1 MSNDL
6 LKTAALNLKKAV
18 PLMLKHS
25 IPTTPTNYALWYT
38 YVSESNPKLNLA
50 LDVALSQ
57 NQQYSPV
64 SSELLYREHIS
75 DPVELDVLSMRQN
88 LDAMVCELSQS
99 LKDTNHDTNNF
110 QSKIEKEFS
119 KLSELES
126 KGFSLEQVI
135 KVVRNIVSESAN
147 IHSSTVSFTQQLDK
161 AQTEISA
168 LKQRLAE
175 TEKDVL
181 FDALTEVLNR
191 RAFNDDINALL
202 TQSPEGCCMI
212 LADIDHFK
220 QFNDTYGHQLGDL
233 VLKVVA
239 KRLQE
244 SCRDGVKLYR
254 FGGEE
259 FAILLPNSKQ
269 RVARQLAEAMRRSI
283 EKLSVK
289 DRRSETRID
298 NITASF
304 GVSEWKEKQ
313 TTSQLIE
320 TTDKLLYE
328 AKRLGRNRV
337 MPISS

>member
-6 LKTAALNLKKAV
+6 LKTAASNLKKAI

-25 IPTTPTNYALWYT
+25 IPTTPTNYALWYA
-38 YVSESNPKLNLA
+38 YVGESNPKLNIA
-50 LDVALSQ
+50 LDETIKQ

-75 DPVELDVLSMRQN
+75 DPVELDVRDMRQN

-99 LKDTNHDTNNF
+99 LKDTNHDAATF

-119 KLSELES
+119 KLSEIEN

-135 KVVRNIVSESAN
+135 GVVRSIVKESAN
-147 IHSSTVSFTQQLDK
+147 INSSTVSFTQQLTK
-161 AQTEISA
+161 AQTEIET
-168 LKQRLAE
+168 LKKRLAE

-181 FDALTEVLNR
+181 FDALTEALNR
-191 RAFNDDINALL
+191 RAFNADINAIISQ
-202 TQSPEGCCMI
+202 TPKGCCLI
-212 LADIDHFK
+212 LADIDYFK
-220 QFNDTYGHQLGDL
+220 KFNDTYGHQLGDL

-239 KRLQE
+239 KRLQD
-244 SCRDGVKLYR
+244 SCRENVKLYR

-259 FAILLPNSKQ
+259 FAIIVPSSRL
-269 RVARQLAEAMRRSI
+269 RVARQLAETMRRSI

-289 DRRSETRID
+289 DRRSDTRIN
-298 NITASF
+298 NINASF
-304 GVSEWKEKQ
+304 GVVEWQESQ

-320 TTDKLLYE
+320 DVDKLLYE

-337 MPISS
+337 MPI

>member
-1 MSNDL
+1 MSNEL

-25 IPTTPTNYALWYT
+25 IPTTPTNYALWYA
-38 YVSESNPKLNLA
+38 YVSESNPKLNIA
-50 LDVALSQ
+50 LDATIAQ
-57 NQQYSPV
+57 NQQYSPT
-64 SSELLYREHIS
+64 SSELLYRQHIA
-75 DPVELDVLSMRQN
+75 DPVELDVRSMRQN

-99 LKDTNHDTNNF
+99 LKDTNHDTTTF
-110 QSKIEKEFS
+110 QTKIQKEFS
-119 KLSELES
+119 KLAELENQ
-126 KGFSLEQVI
+126 GFSLEQVI
-135 KVVRNIVSESAN
+135 KVVKNIVSESAN
-147 IHSSTVSFTQQLDK
+147 IHSSTTSFTQQLDK
-161 AQTEISA
+161 AQSEINA

-181 FDALTEVLNR
+181 YDALTEALNR
-191 RAFNDDINALL
+191 RAFDDDISALVN
-202 TQSPEGCCMI
+202 QSPNGACLI
-212 LADIDHFK
+212 LIDIDHFK

-259 FAILLPNSKQ
+259 FAVIIPNSQQ

-298 NITASF
+298 NINASF
-304 GVSEWKEKQ
+304 GVSEWKHQQ
-313 TTSQLIE
+313 TSSQLIE
-320 TTDKLLYE
+320 SADTLLYE

-337 MPISS
+337 MPISN